1 LRKKVRLSLFF
12 ILYLIIGFL
21 IYSFLFGKLFPYS
34 PIIIGFEEYEL
45 ANVVVYTQKGAE
57 YTEYARIDSLIPGV
71 EQFHELQF
79 KRKPKIFLFGTNRS
93 YFSHTTTRA
102 RFCAFFN
109 GNIVVSPWAQ
119 REAIADSIS
128 METYL
133 THELSHSLL
142 HQHAG
147 IIRAL
152 KYPKWLLEGIAV
164 YSSNQMGTSWYP
176 SKEETYQ
183 YIRQGNFMPPDYFKT
198 KKEDKIELDV
208 ENRIPFMYSEFACVV
223 DYLVAQ
229 YGKEKFLVYMKRL
242 LKERDNPIVFKEV
255 FGIDFDA
262 FLKGFQETVI
272 NSENLQVLQ
281 SFTTKY
287 KDKYYV

>member
-34 PIIIGFEEYEL
+34 PIILGFEKHEL
-45 ANVVVYTQKGAE
+45 TNAIVYVQNGAE
-57 YTEYARIDSLIPGV
+57 YTDFAKIDSLIPGV
-71 EQFHELQF
+71 EQFHDLQF
-79 KRKPKIFLFGTNRS
+79 KRKPKIFLFADKRT
-93 YFSHTTTRA
+93 YFSHTTTKA

-119 REAIADSIS
+119 REAIEHSIS
-128 METYL
+128 MEIYL

-176 SKEETYQ
+176 SKEETYD
-183 YIRQGNFMPPDYFKT
+183 YIRQENFMPPDYFKT

-208 ENRIPFMYSEFACVV
+208 ENRITFMYSEFAGIV
-223 DYLVAQ
+223 DYLITQ
-229 YGKEKFLVYMKRL
+229 YGKEKFLVYMKQL
-242 LKERDNPIVFKEV
+242 LKEHDHAKVFEEV
-255 FGIDFDA
+255 FSIDFDA
-262 FLKGFQETVI
+262 FLKEFQETVKS
-272 NSENLQVLQ
+272 SENSQAIQ
-281 SFTTKY
+281 IFSIKC
-287 KDKYYV
+287 KDEHHA

>member
-34 PIIIGFEEYEL
+34 PIIIGFEKHEL
-45 ANVVVYTQKGAE
+45 ANVIVYTQKGAE
-57 YTEYARIDSLIPGV
+57 YTDFAKIDSLIPGV
-71 EQFHELQF
+71 EQFHDLQF
-79 KRKPKIFLFGTNRS
+79 KRKPKIFLFGTNQS

-109 GNIVVSPWAQ
+109 GSIVVSPWAQ
-119 REAIADSIS
+119 KEAIEGVIS
-128 METYL
+128 MEIYL

-164 YSSNQMGTSWYP
+164 YSSSQMGTSWYP

-198 KKEDKIELDV
+198 KKEDEIELDV

-229 YGKEKFLVYMKRL
+229 YGKEKFLTYMKRL
-242 LKERDNPIVFKEV
+242 VQERDHNIVFEEV
-255 FGIDFDA
+255 FCIDFDA
-262 FLKGFQETVI
+262 FLKEFQETVKS
-272 NSENLQVLQ
+272 SENSQV
-281 SFTTKY
+281 FRFFPKKC
-287 KDKYYV
+287 KDGYYA